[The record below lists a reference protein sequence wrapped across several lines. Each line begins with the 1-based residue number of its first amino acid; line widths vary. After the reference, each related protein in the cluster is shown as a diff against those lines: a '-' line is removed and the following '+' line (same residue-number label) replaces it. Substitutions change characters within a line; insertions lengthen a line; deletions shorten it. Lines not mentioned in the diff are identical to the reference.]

1 MPDFTLDG
9 ANLLAE
15 LDAGPHGV
23 VFGVIANEDSFDAR
37 AAPFV
42 TVAWRDADDGE
53 TLEAIADREAG
64 GVILDRE
71 GVALAAGEAL
81 RTFAI
86 HKGPGGLPTASE
98 QWRLLHGGR
107 CWTVT
112 AMTALGDQPLW
123 GPLLAAVATTFALP

>member
-1 MPDFTLDG
+1 VPDFTLDG

-15 LDAGPHGV
+15 LDAGAHGV

-98 QWRLLHGGR
+98 QWRLLDGGR